1 MDIYFKKYLKYKNKY
16 LGLLNQQGGRHTID
30 QISMTKNG
38 YIFDYDLNKYIE
50 EPIYQKHIHLS
61 RAVLINNTIY
71 DYLYLLN
78 WIIISKD
85 GIARDPIN
93 KEIISVDDLE
103 LMYRKLKKGN
113 EKFIDD
119 PEDQQEDQQEDQE
132 LFEKT
137 TREYN
142 IKKEQIINNTT
153 REYNKQNLELMDSI
167 RKKIFLMSNYGT
179 TEYKTSLKNIDLI
192 GLDYSLKTKE
202 KLLNSLDYKIKDDI
216 ISNSYDSMFKIL
228 LLTKEQIIKLY
239 SYHPIKFY
247 KILNLTINQ
256 INKLLSYDDKKQEL
270 ILNFDNYYI
279 NIILSIY
286 DISEQKI
293 FIEDGLKNIDK
304 DLKDLESDYSL
315 TLNSLDSKIKDDI
328 LSNSFNSMMIIL
340 DLTKEKIIKL
350 YSYYP
355 ITFYKILNLTKD
367 QINKLLSFDDKKQE
381 LILKFDNNYIN
392 NILSIDDISI
402 QDGILKN
409 VSYKIIS
416 FLLDI
421 LEYTT
426 IECVE
431 KLVLLTSK
439 ELEILYNSDYTPL
452 KIKELTNLDIF
463 DIKIKIWE
471 SVNL

>member
-1 MDIYFKKYLKYKNKY
+1 MMDIYFKKYLKYKNKY

-50 EPIYQKHIHLS
+50 EPICLKHIHLS

-93 KEIISVDDLE
+93 KEIISIDDLE
-103 LMYRKLKKGN
+103 LMYRKLQKGN

-119 PEDQQEDQQEDQE
+119 PEDQEEDQQ

-142 IKKEQIINNTT
+142 IIKEKIINNTT
-153 REYNKQNLELMDSI
+153 REYNKQNEKLMDSI
-167 RKKIFLMSNYGT
+167 RKKLFSMSNYGT
-179 TEYKTSLKNIDLI
+179 TNYKTSLKNIDLI
-192 GLDYSLKTKE
+192 GLYNSLNTKE
-202 KLLNSLDYKIKDDI
+202 KLLDSLDYKIKDDI
-216 ISNSYDSMFKIL
+216 LSNSYDSMFKIL

-247 KILNLTINQ
+247 KILDLTINQ
-256 INKLLSYDDKKQEL
+256 INKLLS
-270 ILNFDNYYI
+270 
-279 NIILSIY
+279 
-286 DISEQKI
+286 
-293 FIEDGLKNIDK
+293 
-304 DLKDLESDYSL
+304 
-315 TLNSLDSKIKDDI
+315 
-328 LSNSFNSMMIIL
+328 
-340 DLTKEKIIKL
+340 
-350 YSYYP
+350 
-355 ITFYKILNLTKD
+355 
-367 QINKLLSFDDKKQE
+367 FDDEKQE
-381 LILKFDNNYIN
+381 LILKFDNNYNYIN
-392 NILSIDDISI
+392 NILSIYDISLQDDI
-402 QDGILKN
+402 LKY

-421 LEYTT
+421 LEHTT
-426 IECVE
+426 IECVK
-431 KLVLLTSK
+431 KLVLLNIE
-439 ELEILYNSDYTPL
+439 ELEILYNNDYTPL
-452 KIKELTNLDIF
+452 KIKELTALDLS
-463 DIKIKIWE
+463 DIKIKIWK